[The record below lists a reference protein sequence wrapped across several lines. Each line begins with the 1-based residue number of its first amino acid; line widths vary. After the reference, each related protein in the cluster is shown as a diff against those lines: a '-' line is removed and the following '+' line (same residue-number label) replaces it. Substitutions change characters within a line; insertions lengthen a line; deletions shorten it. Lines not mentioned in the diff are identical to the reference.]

1 MNLTFMASTSE
12 AIQVVRDY
20 VGPTLQILIGLAGLA
35 SVFFITYGGFIYMTS
50 RGQPDKLDSAKR
62 IIKNALIGLV
72 IVIGAAALTA
82 ILTGAI
88 QPSSSPASASLP
100 KLEAIEPNS
109 SGNGL
114 VDVLISAITGLLGNI
129 IQTIATPFLLSLNF
143 FTKGTPL
150 MTQNPSVF
158 NMWLAMVGIADV
170 LFVLVIVL
178 IGFKVMSMNTLGLDE
193 IDLKHLLPRVAII
206 FLLLNISIFMIDGII
221 EISNVLINAVNK
233 LGSSSSV
240 WDTLMLVFKE
250 QSGQSVAALL
260 IMLVFLIFSI
270 ILLVFYITRLVGLFI
285 GAVLSP
291 LVILLWLIPGFRD
304 FSETAIKT
312 YLTTIFTLFIH
323 VIILLL
329 ASSLFTGM
337 SKTTGNDI
345 PNVLIATVTGLA
357 TIIALLKTQG
367 FMMQL
372 SYVNTGAR
380 SVRQLGTQFVNG
392 VSYLGSKGGAAVKS
406 GSNIVNGVVKGGSS
420 TNRSS
425 ASKSSS
431 SAGSS
436 ADSSYKRP
444 PTVVAYK
451 PNSQTGR
458 TTRAP
463 AVNNKPLVTVRK
475 VPAKKTSTPSAMKEK
490 KI

>member
-1 MNLTFMASTSE
+1 MNLSFMASASE

-35 SVFFITYGGFIYMTS
+35 SVFFITYGGFVYITS
-50 RGQPDKLDSAKR
+50 RGQPDKLANAKH

-72 IVIGAAALTA
+72 IVIGAATLTS

-88 QPSSSPASASLP
+88 QPSASPAGANLP
-100 KLEAIEPNS
+100 KLEAIEPQS

-114 VDVLISAITGLLGNI
+114 VDVMISAITGLLNNI
-129 IQTIATPFLLSLNF
+129 IQAIATPFLISLDF
-143 FTKGTPL
+143 FTKSTPL

-158 NMWLAMVGIADV
+158 NMWLVMVGIADV
-170 LFVLVIVL
+170 LFVLVIAL

-193 IDLKHLLPRVAII
+193 IDLKHLLPRVALI

-221 EISNVLINAVNK
+221 AISNVLIDAVNK
-233 LGSSSSV
+233 LGGDSSV
-240 WDTLMLVFKE
+240 WSTLILVFKE
-250 QSGQSVAALL
+250 QTGQSVAALL

-270 ILLVFYITRLVGLFI
+270 ILLVFYITRLVTLFI

-323 VIILLL
+323 VVILLL

-337 SKTTGNDI
+337 AKASGSDV
-345 PNVLIATVTGLA
+345 PNVLIAMVTGLA
-357 TIIALLKTQG
+357 TIITLLKTQG

-380 SVRQLGTQFVNG
+380 SVRQLGSQFVNG
-392 VSYLGSKGGAAVKS
+392 VSYLGGKGRAATSAVSSKVGSGVTNARNRISSSKGGAVS
-406 GSNIVNGVVKGGSS
+406 SGGSS
-420 TNRSS
+420 YNKPPTIVQYK
-425 ASKSSS
+425 SKSE
-431 SAGSS
+431 
-436 ADSSYKRP
+436 
-444 PTVVAYK
+444 
-451 PNSQTGR
+451 TGK

-463 AVNNKPLVTVRK
+463 VNNKPLVTVRK
-475 VPAKKTSTPSAMKEK
+475 VPANKTSTAKSIKEK
-490 KI
+490 K